1 MITDAFS
8 ILILAALVGF
18 IIYEVATIMFPPRE
32 RRKRAN
38 KFKKGGYRE
47 KQLSSTKNNDSYDT
61 VICVYYLIT
70 YKHRQY

>member
-1 MITDAFS
+1 MISDAFS
-8 ILILAALVGF
+8 ILIIAAVVGF

-47 KQLSSTKNNDSYDT
+47 K
-61 VICVYYLIT
+61 
-70 YKHRQY
+70 

>member
-8 ILILAALVGF
+8 ILILAALIGF

-47 KQLSSTKNNDSYDT
+47 RQSSTTKNNDSYDT
-61 VICVYYLIT
+61 VICVYYPIT
-70 YKHRQY
+70 YNYRKY

>member
-47 KQLSSTKNNDSYDT
+47 K
-61 VICVYYLIT
+61 
-70 YKHRQY
+70 